1 MAKKIVNANL
11 LAVLLVLVGLIGYSR
26 LTKAGS
32 LDPPASPAPTMK
44 TLNEVYAAAS
54 SAGNTYMLNAPYFLS
69 GTEFAADDRSF
80 IAMYIGE
87 YPGSGIGGYDGLED
101 SSKVLNLEH
110 SGKGLYYDTKLG
122 GVHQPIDSTTGGP
135 SGVRVHYPVRIVKNI
150 DKATPGLHKACATGV
165 NLSEVVFDFY
175 RIDPVTRVEVAYY
188 KMTLRNARVVD
199 IGPTTNFITP
209 TSYRHMERVSF
220 AYEEI
225 EWNWIPDSV
234 VETDQWQAP
243 GGS

>member
-1 MAKKIVNANL
+1 MAKKIVKTNL
-11 LAVLLVLVGLIGYSR
+11 MVILLVLVGLIGYSQ
-26 LTKAGS
+26 LTKAGN
-32 LDPPASPAPTMK
+32 LNPTTGPAPTMK

-54 SAGNTYMLNAPYFLS
+54 SAGNTYILNAPYFLS

-80 IAMYIGE
+80 IAMSIGE
-87 YPGSGIGGYDGLED
+87 YPGSGVPGHEELDYA
-101 SSKVLNLEH
+101 SKVLSME
-110 SGKGLYYDTKLG
+110 LG
-122 GVHQPIDSTTGGP
+122 GVHQPIDSTSGAS
-135 SGVRVHYPVRIVKNI
+135 SGVRVHYPVGIVKNI
-150 DKATPGLHKACATGV
+150 DKATPGLHKACATGE
-165 NLSEVVFDFY
+165 NLDEVIFEFY